1 MKAKDKE
8 TLTII
13 RMLNTALQNEQMNSS
28 APLSTEQEITKIAR
42 EMKQR
47 RDSLAEF
54 EKANLLDLLNQ
65 IL

>member
-1 MKAKDKE
+1 
-8 TLTII
+8 
-13 RMLNTALQNEQMNSS
+13 
-28 APLSTEQEITKIAR
+28 
-42 EMKQR
+42 MKQR